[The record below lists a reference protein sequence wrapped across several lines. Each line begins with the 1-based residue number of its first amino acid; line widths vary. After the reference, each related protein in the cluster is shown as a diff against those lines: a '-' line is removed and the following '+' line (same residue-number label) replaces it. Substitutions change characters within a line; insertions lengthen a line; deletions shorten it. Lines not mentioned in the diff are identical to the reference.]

1 MSRADVD
8 RILAHEL
15 TVLGSDGLFSA
26 GAAHPRRYGAF
37 AHFYRT
43 YVHDGQMAPELAI
56 ARMTGRTAERF
67 GLQGRGLLLPGYQAD
82 LAIFQERMPSGIWLI
97 FPLPQRLAVG
107 METVFV
113 NGQAVLRGGVKTG
126 RAAGSRY

>member
-1 MSRADVD
+1 M
-8 RILAHEL
+8 
-15 TVLGSDGLFSA
+15 LGSDGLFSA

-56 ARMTGRTAERF
+56 AEDDGPDGNNSACKGGACSCPAIGRICNF
-67 GLQGRGLLLPGYQAD
+67 QAD
-82 LAIFQERMPSGIWLI
+82 AFRDLAD
-97 FPLPQRLAVG
+97 FPTPPQRLAVG

-126 RAAGSRY
+126 ARPGQILKKR